1 MKHSLLALAL
11 ACSFVS
17 QVVGQQPTTSQTPPA
32 SDQDEVVRIT
42 TNLVQI
48 DAVVTDR
55 NGKQITDLSS
65 TDFAIYEDGHPQ
77 EIKNFSFISLQ
88 PMPTTAAPTPA
99 PERATAAP
107 VPPIQLR
114 PERVR
119 RTFGLVV
126 DERGLSLGSLYF
138 ARKSRQKLGDERL
151 QRDE

>member
-11 ACSFVS
+11 VCSSIVPVS
-17 QVVGQQPTTSQTPPA
+17 GQQSVTPQTPPTA
-32 SDQDEVVRIT
+32 AQDEVVRIT

-107 VPPIQLR
+107 
-114 PERVR
+114 
-119 RTFGLVV
+119 F
-126 DERGLSLGSLYF
+126 
-138 ARKSRQKLGDERL
+138 
-151 QRDE
+151 